1 MPGTVPSPMILAR
14 LLNSQRQSMK
24 LAFASL
30 SLLLASCASS
40 PSVEPID
47 NALLAKVSADGKA
60 SVNEARSARDAATDS
75 YALMQSETRTAQE
88 QITLAEASLTTV
100 DSQLNESK
108 LAAELATKNGSK
120 VELEHAE
127 TRHKIALIEADY
139 NRGLLA
145 LRKRELEVAVLNEA
159 LALEETR
166 VSSAMVELKK
176 AEALQDVDSVAAK
189 QIPIKDHRRQ
199 VAYHRE
205 AAATARARAELA
217 AALLDEARGNLAD
230 EKRKLDALKKQ

>member
-1 MPGTVPSPMILAR
+1 MILAR
-14 LLNSQRQSMK
+14 LLDSQRQSMK

-60 SVNEARSARDAATDS
+60 SVNEARAARDAATDS

-120 VELEHAE
+120 VELEHVE